1 MNTNIILS
9 VVSFLSMCVA
19 LVAAGRADTH
29 RILARD
35 ARHAADFAVETARLQ
50 AARAEAAGHAA
61 DSAVE
66 TAGCRPPRAGPAGG
80 PLGQVIDQALARAN
94 ARAPLGR
101 DKGAARPAGPLQP
114 PPGTAGPR
122 GCVP

>member
-50 AARAEAAGHAA
+50 AARAEAAGG
-61 DSAVE
+61 
-66 TAGCRPPRAGPAGG
+66 T
-80 PLGQVIDQALARAN
+80 LGQVIDQALARAN

-101 DKGAARPAGPLQP
+101 DK
-114 PPGTAGPR
+114 
-122 GCVP
+122 